1 MPILISTSSRLLQ
14 AVARVI
20 VEQSYESFPR
30 TKSRALL
37 ALSRPSP
44 FSRDRCA
51 RTLGPSRGEFRTQQ
65 EETACARATWL
76 RNGGKKRSEKEE
88 KKLLDG
94 TWRKYLIGGTV
105 TVHLAVTSGIPLP
118 VCGET
123 LQGSFTF
130 SHRFSK
136 MAHLTSFALST
147 SSPSLSFRGSPMSKL
162 LPSYNSYLTGP
173 LSIFVR
179 LVNAGQGHG
188 TIDAVTNFA
197 QVFLGST
204 TLLPMLLSL
213 VPASH
218 TTPFQEFYREIDP
231 TFDYT
236 ASVTA
241 STLKSSIRDSYTL
254 LPRPAGSGTSLHLTD
269 RKMFWLD
276 VSRNRVILRF
286 V

>member
-1 MPILISTSSRLLQ
+1 MPIPISTSFRLLQ

-30 TKSRALL
+30 TKTRALL

-51 RTLGPSRGEFRTQQ
+51 RSLGPSRGEFRTQQ

-76 RNGGKKRSEKEE
+76 RNGGKKRPEKEE

-162 LPSYNSYLTGP
+162 LPSYNSYLTDH
-173 LSIFVR
+173 SRFS
-179 LVNAGQGHG
+179 
-188 TIDAVTNFA
+188 
-197 QVFLGST
+197 LGWST
-204 TLLPMLLSL
+204 P
-213 VPASH
+213 VK
-218 TTPFQEFYREIDP
+218 
-231 TFDYT
+231 
-236 ASVTA
+236 VTA
-241 STLKSSIRDSYTL
+241 RSTPLLISRECSWVRRPSSPCLFRSCL
-254 LPRPAGSGTSLHLTD
+254 LRTRH
-269 RKMFWLD
+269 RF
-276 VSRNRVILRF
+276 RNFIARSIQRSIIQPL
-286 V
+286 